1 MWNPWEKSTGPR
13 TPEGKSRSSLNVYK
27 GSVRPLLRNLA
38 RVMREQ
44 ETQLDELGEPISGLT
59 SVADGEERRA
69 EGERRLRIPT
79 NSACGSAYRAIRRH
93 DWRIRATALTGA
105 PCMFLRMQFS

>member
-13 TPEGKSRSSLNVYK
+13 TPEGKSRSSLNAYK

-44 ETQLDELGEPISGLT
+44 ETQLDEL
-59 SVADGEERRA
+59 
-69 EGERRLRIPT
+69 
-79 NSACGSAYRAIRRH
+79 
-93 DWRIRATALTGA
+93 
-105 PCMFLRMQFS
+105 